1 MTVPFVLEQLKCLKP
16 NKAVGLDHISS
27 MLLKDGAEVVAPV
40 LMYIINL
47 SLSSGHFPENWKL
60 VKITALYKNSRKM
73 DNCNNY
79 RPISVL
85 PTVSKIVERAVHS
98 QLYEYLTTN
107 NLLYIKQYGF
117 RRKRSTASALL
128 KFTDE
133 ILNNMDQM

>member
-1 MTVPFVLEQLKCLKP
+1 
-16 NKAVGLDHISS
+16 
-27 MLLKDGAEVVAPV
+27 
-40 LMYIINL
+40 
-47 SLSSGHFPENWKL
+47 
-60 VKITALYKNSRKM
+60 M
-73 DNCNNY
+73 DNCDNY
-79 RPISVL
+79 RPISIL

-133 ILNNMDQM
+133 ILNNMAQGEVTGQCFWISRKRLTL